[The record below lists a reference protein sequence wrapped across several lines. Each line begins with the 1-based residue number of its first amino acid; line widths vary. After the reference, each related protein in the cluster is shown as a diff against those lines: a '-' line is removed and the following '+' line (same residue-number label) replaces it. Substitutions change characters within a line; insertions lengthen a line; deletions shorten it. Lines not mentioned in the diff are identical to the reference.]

1 MGASDERFRE
11 LKKALD
17 DQYDDQPVE
26 IAPDGSVQPVGKTP
40 GQSVVLRDPP
50 GEYWSIDNSYSVQ

>member
-1 MGASDERFRE
+1 MSTSDDRFTE
-11 LKKALD
+11 LKKIMDAQYHD
-17 DQYDDQPVE
+17 DQLVE

-50 GEYWSIDNSYSVQ
+50 GEYACRRHGSR